1 MNATTVP
8 AELPRIRATSR
19 WSSRLVGAELLKLR
33 KRRGLVAATLG
44 LTIVPMI
51 VAYIVLVT
59 LHLADPAKHGPAGG
73 IVNFT
78 GSVDFLG
85 SLTIV
90 AAILV
95 GATVGTGD
103 LGAGVFREL
112 VVTGRSR
119 LALFA
124 ARVPAGLGFL
134 LAAVGLGLAFT
145 LVASTLLA
153 GSLEGPGAQLVVDSA
168 GWLALQA
175 SLCFVIA
182 LGVSSLVG
190 SRGTSIGILLGFQLV
205 AMPLLLEFGALGGL
219 RKGLVGAAIERLE
232 PAAIL
237 GHPPTVSMS
246 AAAAAV
252 AIVAWILVPLTLG
265 AWRTCTRDA

>member
-8 AELPRIRATSR
+8 AELPRIRTTSR
-19 WSSRLVGAELLKLR
+19 APRLVGAELLKLR
-33 KRRGLVAATLG
+33 KRRGLVGATLG

-51 VAYIVLVT
+51 VAYIVLVA
-59 LHLADPAKHGPAGG
+59 LHVADPAKHDPAGG
-73 IVNFT
+73 IENFT
-78 GSVDFLG
+78 GSVNFLG

-95 GATVGTGD
+95 GATAGTGD

-119 LALFA
+119 LSLFA
-124 ARVPAGLGFL
+124 VRVPAGLGFL
-134 LAAVGLGLAFT
+134 LAAVGLALAFT

-175 SLCFVIA
+175 ALCFVIA

-205 AMPLLLEFGALGGL
+205 AMPLLLEFGALGSL
-219 RKGLVGAAIERLE
+219 REGLVGAAIERLE

-237 GHPPTVSMS
+237 GRPPTVTMS

-252 AIVAWILVPLTLG
+252 ALVAWTLVPLALG